1 MRRTAFPRRA
11 VVLVLFGLVL
21 ATAATVTP
29 ILLRADAPVTAS
41 APAADRLAGLPV
53 SFEPVGDGAFVS
65 RGPGYSLSLTA
76 AEAVVGVRDG
86 AFRLRPAGP
95 TANPAAALVGD
106 EPLAGT
112 VTRLAG
118 DDPTRW
124 SAGLS
129 TFARVEAQQVW
140 PGVDMVWH
148 GNQRRLEYDMVVAPG
163 IDPAVVALDVEGV
176 RSLDLGPD
184 GDLALDLGATTAR
197 LARPVVYQDAAG
209 GRRQVP
215 GEFTLLGP
223 SRIGFRI
230 GAYDP
235 TLPLVIDPTLVTST
249 FLGGIGSDSGYAVA
263 VDPQGNTY
271 VTGST
276 ESTDFPTSS
285 PFIPTLSNAGA
296 GATSD
301 VFVSKISPDG
311 GRLIWSTYLGGS
323 GRDTGYAVAVAND
336 GSVYVGGVT
345 ESANFPQAKP
355 TQTAYGGGVSDAF
368 VAKIAA
374 NGTGVEWSTFV
385 GGAQTD
391 RGRGLAIDA
400 GGNAYLTGSTSSAD
414 FPAVSPQQ
422 PGPFTPDDLDAF
434 LVKVP
439 AGGGGLAF
447 ATRLGG
453 GGADHGLAV
462 AVDGQGSAY
471 VTGDTLSPAFPTVR
485 PLQPASGAS
494 AGGAAATFPDA
505 FVSKYNPAGSALV
518 YSTFLGGADVDQ
530 GTAIAVDASGAAYV
544 TGNTN
549 SSNFPT
555 AGPLQA
561 VKGNDHDAFVTKVD
575 PSGAALVYSTFFGGS
590 GADGANAIAV
600 DRAGAAHVA
609 GTTAS
614 ANWPTTKP
622 VQGTKGGGNDAFVLK
637 LDTTGRG
644 PLFSSF
650 VGGGDADAGMGVAV
664 DGQGVLHLLGITSS
678 SDFASVKPI
687 QGARQAGG
695 DAFVATVNPVDVA
708 APADTPVA
716 APATSSSSSGHDRRV
731 RTLFALTMALLL
743 AAVLQT
749 VYLRRRA
756 PATVAPRAKPAPLPS
771 AAPGLKVL
779 ETGVAGAK
787 KSGATVKAPMAPRSA
802 RAPKARGGPKGG
814 PAQKGGGPQK
824 KGAAA
829 TPSDRPEPEVD
840 PAPATSV
847 SEAVEVADDGG
858 PPTVVTPPPPRVKP
872 QGPAIAQLLAEDLW
886 GEDLPPVSLAP
897 PSQEKEGRSP
907 EDRTGADAGPPAE
920 TGTPA
925 TPEPEVEWAPFDTGS
940 MPAVSPHDPADP
952 PAAIPPVPAEE
963 LSFWDL
969 FPEDLPPVRA
979 TPFPAEDLLA
989 DHLALPEGPDSAV
1002 GRLVGPAPEQE
1013 PGAQSDV
1020 APEAPLQPERPA
1032 VPEHPPHHPEAEIV
1046 IAELLDGPV
1055 PTGLRPSAES
1065 PWAPQPDDDFFID
1078 DLLADPG
1085 RTSTPG
1091 VRTDADL
1098 APEDDAD
1105 LTAAPQGRSK
1115 DEQTRIAADR
1125 ARRRRS
1131 RRGGARRNPPESG

>member
-11 VVLVLFGLVL
+11 VVLVLLGLVL
-21 ATAATVTP
+21 ATAATITP
-29 ILLRADAPVTAS
+29 LLLRADAPVAAPPRAS
-41 APAADRLAGLPV
+41 DLLAGLPV
-53 SFEPVGDGAFVS
+53 SFEPVGDGGFVS

-76 AEAVVGVRDG
+76 AEALVGVRDG

-95 TANPAAALVGD
+95 TANPDATLVGGH
-106 EPLAGT
+106 PLTGT
-112 VTRLAG
+112 VTRLTG
-118 DDPTRW
+118 DDPARW

-148 GNQRRLEYDMVVAPG
+148 GNQRRLEHDMVVAPG
-163 IDPAVVALDVEGV
+163 VDPGVVALDVEGA
-176 RSLDLGPD
+176 RSLTLGAD
-184 GDLALDLGATTAR
+184 GDLALDLGTATAR
-197 LARPVVYQDAAG
+197 LARPVVYQDAAS

-215 GEFTLLGP
+215 GDFTLLGP

-249 FLGGIGSDSGYAVA
+249 FLGGIASDSGYAVA

-276 ESTDFPTSS
+276 ESPDFPTSS
-285 PFIPTLSNAGA
+285 PFAPTLSNAGT

-311 GRLIWSTYLGGS
+311 SRLIWSTYLGGS

-355 TQTAYGGGVSDAF
+355 SQTAYGGGVSDAF
-368 VAKIAA
+368 VARIAA
-374 NGTGVEWSTFV
+374 NGSGVEWSTFV
-385 GGAQTD
+385 GGSQTD

-400 GGNAYLTGSTSSAD
+400 GGNAYLTGSTGSVN
-414 FPAVSPQQ
+414 FPAVNPQQ

-439 AGGGGLAF
+439 AGGGGLVF

-453 GGADHGLAV
+453 GNADHGLAV

-471 VTGDTLSPAFPTVR
+471 VTGDTLSPGFPTVR
-485 PLQPASGAS
+485 PLQAASGGS
-494 AGGAAATFPDA
+494 AGGVAGSFPDA

-518 YSTFLGGADVDQ
+518 YSTFLGGGDVDQ

-555 AGPLQA
+555 TGPLQA
-561 VKGNDHDAFVTKVD
+561 TKANDHDAFVTKVD
-575 PSGAALVYSTFFGGS
+575 PAGAALVYSTFFGGS

-600 DRAGAAHVA
+600 DRAGAAHVV

-622 VQGTKGGGNDAFVLK
+622 VQGTKGAGNDAFVVK

-650 VGGGDADAGMGVAV
+650 VGGRDADAGMGVAV
-664 DGQGVLHLLGITSS
+664 DAQGVLHLLGITGS
-678 SDFASVKPI
+678 SDFPSVKPVP
-687 QGARQAGG
+687 GSRPAAGG
-695 DAFVATVNPVDVA
+695 DAFVATLDPVDVA
-708 APADTPVA
+708 APADTPTA
-716 APATSSSSSGHDRRV
+716 APAGSSTSTSGHDRRV
-731 RTLFALTMALLL
+731 RTLFGFTMALLL
-743 AAVLQT
+743 AAVAQT
-749 VYLRRRA
+749 VYLRRRIPVAA
-756 PATVAPRAKPAPLPS
+756 PPRAKPAPLPS
-771 AAPGLKVL
+771 ATPGLKML
-779 ETGVAGAK
+779 ETSGSGAK

-802 RAPKARGGPKGG
+802 RAPKSRGGPKDGS
-814 PAQKGGGPQK
+814 AQKGGGPQK
-824 KGAAA
+824 KGAGKASELA
-829 TPSDRPEPEVD
+829 VD
-840 PAPATSV
+840 PTQATSLG
-847 SEAVEVADDGG
+847 EGVELVDDGG
-858 PPTVVTPPPPRVKP
+858 PPTVATPPVPRVKP
-872 QGPAIAQLLAEDLW
+872 QEPAIAKLLAEDLW
-886 GEDLPPVSLAP
+886 GDDLPPVSDAP
-897 PSQEKEGRSP
+897 PPRKKESRSP
-907 EDRTGADAGPPAE
+907 EH
-920 TGTPA
+920 TGTQATPSADTAREA
-925 TPEPEVEWAPFDTGS
+925 TPEPEVQWAPFDTGS
-940 MPAVSPHDPADP
+940 TPAVSPHDPAEP
-952 PAAIPPVPAEE
+952 GAAIPPVPAEE

-969 FPEDLPPVRA
+969 FPEDLPPARA

-989 DHLALPEGPDSAV
+989 DHLALPEGPDSEAR
-1002 GRLVGPAPEQE
+1002 RLVEAAPEHE
-1013 PGAQSDV
+1013 PV
-1020 APEAPLQPERPA
+1020 ARSGVPAESPPPPPPPPPRRERP
-1032 VPEHPPHHPEAEIV
+1032 PHAPEAEIV

-1078 DLLADPG
+1078 DLLAD
-1085 RTSTPG
+1085 
-1091 VRTDADL
+1091 
-1098 APEDDAD
+1098 
-1105 LTAAPQGRSK
+1105 
-1115 DEQTRIAADR
+1115 
-1125 ARRRRS
+1125 
-1131 RRGGARRNPPESG
+1131 